1 MADNTKRTKKTPEK
15 ENATK
20 PIEPVEADA
29 GNPEEVKVVEKK
41 QQRHWSV
48 DSLFWGLLLIVVGG
62 MILLS
67 NLGVLEVS
75 WMELWRLWPLLV
87 IAAGFSVLAT
97 RHWFWR
103 VLSVLFVLFA
113 LMAVIAVGT
122 GRYEPETQWGYQEQS
137 VSLATGVTQAEVEIS
152 AGASKLDIVSAD
164 TDNVIDASV
173 DSSNSELTKSTRTVD
188 GTQYARV
195 ATERDHGW
203 WMMAPGKNDWTVE
216 LTERVPMKLQIE
228 AGASSTNADLSK
240 LHLTSLRLE
249 AGASSTE
256 LKLGN
261 KARELKVDID
271 SGVSSLKIM
280 VPKDSGVLLKFD
292 GGLSSKNV
300 ADLKEYSEG
309 EYRSDDYST
318 AASKIDLVVDAG
330 LSSLEIVRY

>member
-15 ENATK
+15 KDAT
-20 PIEPVEADA
+20 EPVEPMKADTD
-29 GNPEEVKVVEKK
+29 NTEEEKVVEKK
-41 QQRHWSV
+41 QQRRWSV
-48 DSLFWGLLLIVVGG
+48 DSLFWGLLLVVVGG

-103 VLSVLFVLFA
+103 LLSVLFVVFA

-122 GRYEPETQWGYQEQS
+122 GRYAPEAQWGHQEQS

-152 AGASKLDIVSAD
+152 AGASKLEVVSAD

-173 DSSNSELTKSTRTVD
+173 DGSNSELTKSTRTVD

-195 ATERDHGW
+195 TSDHGW
-203 WMMAPGKNDWTVE
+203 WMMAPGKNDWTVK

-228 AGASSTNADLSK
+228 AGASSTNADLSM

-249 AGASSTE
+249 AGASHTE

-261 KARELKVDID
+261 KVRELKVDIN

-280 VPKDSGVLLKFD
+280 VPKDSGVSLKFE
-292 GGLSSKNV
+292 GGLSSKDV

-318 AASKIDLVVDAG
+318 AADKIDLVVDAG
-330 LSSLEIVRY
+330 LSSLDIVRY